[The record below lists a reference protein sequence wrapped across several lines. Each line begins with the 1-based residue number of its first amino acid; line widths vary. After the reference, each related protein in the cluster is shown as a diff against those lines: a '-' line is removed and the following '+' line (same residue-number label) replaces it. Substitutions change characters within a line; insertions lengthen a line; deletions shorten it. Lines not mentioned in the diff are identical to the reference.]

1 MDWNELFLNPLREF
15 FSSILTYLPKIIA
28 ALLLLF
34 LAWIFAK
41 VFRNLTR
48 RLVKATGVDRKMGKV
63 DQYPIANGAGTAVF
77 WIIWILFIL
86 AILQVLGI
94 EGVLSSIQ
102 LLFAKIFNAIPNIL
116 AAIIVLALFYFIA
129 RLAARWVTGF
139 LTRVGFNQVPVKLGL
154 TQTAIEGAGSPSNI
168 VGYIIIVAIMLL
180 AIIMAADI
188 LNFDVLNELIA
199 GLTTFLAQ
207 VVLGV
212 IIIAVGIFIANFIA
226 RILQSGGRSSTTAT
240 MVRIF
245 IIILAV
251 AIGLRAMG
259 FANDIILLAFGLML
273 GSLAVAAAIAFGLG
287 GRKTAG
293 QLVERWT
300 KTGGA
305 ANNQPQTGG
314 STENQTQARESTDN
328 QPQTGEENNP

>member
-1 MDWNELFLNPLREF
+1 MDWNDLFLNPLREF
-15 FSSILTYLPKIIA
+15 FTSILTYLPKIVA
-28 ALLLLF
+28 ALVLLLL
-34 LAWIFAK
+34 AWILAK

-48 RLVKATGVDRKMGKV
+48 RLVKATGVDRRMGKA
-63 DQYPIANGAGTAVF
+63 DQYPIANGTGTAVF

-86 AILQVLGI
+86 AILQVLGV

-102 LLFAKIFNAIPNIL
+102 LLFVKIFDAIPNIL
-116 AAIIVLALFYFIA
+116 AAAIVLVVFYFVS
-129 RLAARWVTGF
+129 RLIARWVTKF
-139 LTRVGFNQVPVKLGL
+139 LTRVRFNEVPVKLGL
-154 TQTAIEGAGSPSNI
+154 TTTVTEGAGSPASI
-168 VGYIIIVAIMLL
+168 VGYIIIVVIMLL
-180 AIIMAADI
+180 AIIIAADL
-188 LNFDVLNELIA
+188 LNFTVLNELIA

-207 VVLGV
+207 VILGV

-273 GSLAVAAAIAFGLG
+273 GALAVAAAIAFGLG

-300 KTGGA
+300 KTGGPE
-305 ANNQPQTGG
+305 NNQTQTGG
-314 STENQTQARESTDN
+314 TENNQTQTSE
-328 QPQTGEENNP
+328 QNNP